1 MCGKRSATS
10 QIMWSAQ
17 PASVSDGVPVM
28 VFRHCQTLSG
38 DPQPLLRLRG
48 PAKYENA
55 RLAYAHPGT
64 TPPLASNNSS
74 ARFISATASS
84 AFPNSAS
91 DCHERV
97 GRMIANC

>member
-10 QIMWSAQ
+10 QIKRSAQ
-17 PASVSDGVPVM
+17 PASSPYKRWGSGLM
-28 VFRHCQTLSG
+28 VFRYSQTLSG

-48 PAKYENA
+48 RQVRECQA
-55 RLAYAHPGT
+55 RHTPHPGT

-74 ARFISATASS
+74 ALFISAMASS

-91 DCHERV
+91 DCP
-97 GRMIANC
+97 